1 MTAPTNHDM
10 TPASRQRG
18 AVLFI
23 SLIFLLALTLLGVM
37 LARSQTTEE
46 RMAQNDANHDM
57 AVESAG
63 TALRFAESNIEA
75 GNYTA
80 GIQSNAAGLYQL
92 SQTTGSIYTP
102 TIWSNP
108 LAVVSYGGAALA
120 SVSAPAEF
128 IVEEI
133 PQPVIL
139 PGSGNLAGGTGGI
152 GSQQTA
158 TAYQIT
164 AHASGGDLTGTVTL
178 RSIFLQEN

>member
-1 MTAPTNHDM
+1 MTASTNHKI

-37 LARSQTTEE
+37 MARSQTTEE

-63 TALRFAESNIEA
+63 TALRFAESNIAA

-80 GIQSNAAGLYQL
+80 GIQSNGSGLYQM
-92 SQTTGSIYTP
+92 SQTAGSIYTS
-102 TIWSNP
+102 TIWNNAG
-108 LAVVSYGGAALA
+108 AVVEYTGPALA

-128 IVEEI
+128 IVEEL
-133 PQPVIL
+133 PYAVTL
-139 PGSGNLAGGTGGI
+139 PGSGNLAGGSTGI

-164 AHASGGDLTGTVTL
+164 AHASGGDLTGNATL
-178 RSIFLQEN
+178 RSIYLQEN